1 MENRQEP
8 AAHPGPAAASS
19 AGITRRHALTA
30 AGGVLAGAALAQA
43 AGPAFAATAASAD
56 ADAIVV
62 GHGLAGLVATAE
74 LAAAGRKVLLLDQE
88 PETNLGGQAFWSFGG
103 LFFVDSA
110 EQRLMGIKDSKDL
123 AWQDWL
129 GTAGFD
135 RGVDDPAG
143 QDHWAYRWAE
153 AYVDFASGEKRSW
166 LAGLGVQWFPV
177 VGWAERGGGLADG
190 HGNSVP
196 RFHVTWG
203 TGPAVVEPFE
213 KKVRAAVADGTVG
226 FRFRHR
232 VDGIVTTGGA
242 VTGVHGA
249 VLEPSGAA
257 RGESSSRTVVGE
269 FELSAPVVIVTSGGI
284 GADHDLIRQNW
295 PARLGTPPRSMITG
309 VPAHV
314 DGRMLGIT
322 GKAGGRIVNPDRM
335 WHYTEGLRN
344 YAPIW
349 PGHGIRILPG
359 PSSMWFDATG
369 KRFNSPDIPG
379 YDTLHTLK
387 SITDTGYDYSWFVT
401 TQKIIAKEFA
411 LSGSEQNP
419 DLTEKNVWKLL
430 SRIWQTPEPIERFKE
445 QGEDFVVATTLPD
458 LVAGMNE
465 LTGTDLIDLD
475 GLKRQ
480 IEARDREIDNP
491 YTKDVQVMG
500 IRNALAYPGD
510 SLSRT
515 ASAHRILDPDAG
527 PLIAV
532 RLNILTRKT
541 LGGLQTD
548 LSGRVLNASGDPIAG
563 LYAAG
568 EVAGFGGGG
577 VHGYR
582 SLEGTF
588 LGGCLFSGRAAG
600 RAAAAATAT

>member
-1 MENRQEP
+1 ME
-8 AAHPGPAAASS
+8 HSSASS
-19 AGITRRHALTA
+19 AITRRHALTV

-43 AGPAFAATAASAD
+43 TAPAYAAPGASSH

-88 PETNLGGQAFWSFGG
+88 PETGLGGQAFWSFGG
-103 LFFVDSA
+103 LFFVDSH
-110 EQRLMGIKDSKDL
+110 EQRLMGIKDSRDL

-135 RGVDDPAG
+135 RGPDDPSG
-143 QDHWAYRWAE
+143 QDHWAYKWAE
-153 AYVDFASGEKRSW
+153 AYVDFAAGEKRSW
-166 LAGLGVQWFPV
+166 LSGLGVQWFPI

-213 KKVRAAVADGTVG
+213 KKVRAAVRDGLVT

-232 VDGIVTTGGA
+232 VDELVVTAGA
-242 VTGVHGA
+242 VTGVRGA
-249 VLEPSGAA
+249 VLEPSDAA
-257 RGESSSRTVVGE
+257 RGRPSSRTVIGD
-269 FELSAPVVIVTSGGI
+269 FELRAPVVIVTSGGI
-284 GADHDLIRQNW
+284 GADHDLVRSNW
-295 PARLGTPPRSMITG
+295 PARLGTPPKSMITG

-314 DGRMLGIT
+314 DGRMLAIT
-322 GKAGGRIVNPDRM
+322 ERAGGRIVNPDRM
-335 WHYTEGLRN
+335 WHYTEGLKN
-344 YAPIW
+344 YDPIW

-369 KRFNSPDIPG
+369 KRFSSPDIPG

-387 SITDTGYDYSWFVT
+387 SITATGYDYSWFVT

-419 DLTEKNVWKLL
+419 DLTQKNVWKLL

-445 QGEDFVVATTLPD
+445 KGEDFVVAETLPQ
-458 LVAGMNE
+458 LVAGMNR
-465 LTGTDLIDLD
+465 LTGQDLIQLAS
-475 GLKRQ
+475 LQRQ
-480 IEARDREIDNP
+480 IEARDREIANP

-510 SLSRT
+510 TLSRT
-515 ASAHRILDPDAG
+515 ASAHRILDSSAG

-548 LSGRVLNASGDPIAG
+548 LSSRVLNASGGPVPG